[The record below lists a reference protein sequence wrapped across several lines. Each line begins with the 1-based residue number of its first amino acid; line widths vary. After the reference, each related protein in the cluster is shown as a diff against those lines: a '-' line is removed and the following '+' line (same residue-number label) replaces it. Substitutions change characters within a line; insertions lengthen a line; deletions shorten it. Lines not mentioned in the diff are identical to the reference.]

1 MNRKLFGERIKKLRG
16 KKPQD
21 QCAKE
26 LGISKGALSYYENG
40 KRKPDAEI
48 LYRMAEYFKVSVDYL
63 LGLTKEQTIKP
74 DIKIACEVTGLSDQT
89 VIKISGFNQKS
100 KKALNHLISLNRI
113 EEILEFS
120 ELILMEWIDEKSEE
134 VPAGISRITA

>member
-1 MNRKLFGERIKKLRG
+1 MNRKLFGERLLKLREERNET
-16 KKPQD
+16 Q
-21 QCAKE
+21 QQLAE
-26 LGISKGALSYYENG
+26 ALQAPNRETIARWENG
-40 KRKPDAEI
+40 SRDLKREHIIAIAKH
-48 LYRMAEYFKVSVDYL
+48 FNVSTDYL
-63 LGLTKEQTIKP
+63 LGFSDNPTTDP

-120 ELILMEWIDEKSEE
+120 ELILMEWIDE
-134 VPAGISRITA
+134 